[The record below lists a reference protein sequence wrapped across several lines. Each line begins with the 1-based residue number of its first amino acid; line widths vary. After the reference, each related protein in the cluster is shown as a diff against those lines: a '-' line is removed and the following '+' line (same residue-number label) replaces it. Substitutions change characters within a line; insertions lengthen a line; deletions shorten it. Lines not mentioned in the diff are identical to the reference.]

1 MGLKPKS
8 ELYHK
13 YFLSSQVALLLFIG
27 MKAMHNKFHK
37 DISGEES
44 AINEPAKY
52 PAFEMLLSKIVEV
65 PLSLIT
71 SVYSRFN
78 KPDN

>member
-8 ELYHK
+8 ELYHR
-13 YFLSSQVALLLFIG
+13 YFLSSQVALLLFVG
-27 MKAMHNKFHK
+27 LKTMHNRFHK

-52 PAFEMLLSKIVEV
+52 PAFEVLIFKAIEV
-65 PLSLIT
+65 PLSLI
-71 SVYSRFN
+71 SSAYSKFKN
-78 KPDN
+78 PDN